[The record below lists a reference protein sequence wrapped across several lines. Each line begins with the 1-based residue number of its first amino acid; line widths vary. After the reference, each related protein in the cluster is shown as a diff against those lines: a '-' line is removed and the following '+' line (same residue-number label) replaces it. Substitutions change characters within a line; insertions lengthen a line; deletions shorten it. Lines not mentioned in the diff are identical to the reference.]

1 MPDTCKINQVLL
13 SLGAN
18 LGDRRT
24 TLSDAVEALRQ
35 TGTLQNITASSFYE
49 TEPFGVKEQPAFLN
63 IAISGYTA
71 LSPHILLLQCKSL
84 EAKFGRQKRE
94 RWHER
99 ELDIDIIYFGNEIL
113 DTPRLTIPHPQAT
126 RRNFVLVPIAEIAP
140 DFVDPNIG
148 ITVRELRDKC
158 SDECKVTLKTH

>member
-1 MPDTCKINQVLL
+1 MKFPMPPV
-13 SLGAN
+13 
-18 LGDRRT
+18 
-24 TLSDAVEALRQ
+24 
-35 TGTLQNITASSFYE
+35 
-49 TEPFGVKEQPAFLN
+49 
-63 IAISGYTA
+63 
-71 LSPHILLLQCKSL
+71 
-84 EAKFGRQKRE
+84 RQKRE

-126 RRNFVLVPIAEIAP
+126 RRNFVLVPLAEIAP